1 VAVITKLAPKR
12 RAGRGSFAAL
22 KDYLERDELG
32 RQRIDLVA
40 SWSWGVASHET
51 AALEME
57 AVAAQRRDLA
67 DPVYHVIL
75 STRPGETID
84 VEQAKL
90 AVEAVR
96 RSLGADEHQYFA
108 AMHHDVDTD
117 RYHVHL
123 AVNKVSLRGRALN
136 RWQDYAKLAR
146 AAEWCERELGLHV
159 DRHAEWRSKLGER
172 NLSLVPEIEAHLE
185 PAWGIAEGI
194 DRQEGATIDRRDA
207 VRRTHYSWVE
217 LLGREAVPAAALAV
231 AREGATW
238 DDLHAVLRGYGV
250 RLEPAGGGGRVIG
263 PEPGQRVKAS
273 DVGLNLR
280 ALAGRLGA
288 FEPERAVQQSWQR
301 RTRLAQAVMR
311 SARSWESLHR
321 ELETVGLA
329 IEKIGN
335 GGRGGRLLDLQ
346 EGRHVPLGRVAT
358 SLGGLEER
366 LGPYELAPAVAAR
379 EARELERRASGIA
392 ERAARVC
399 EQPELVLERLAE
411 TRSVWSRAEI
421 EREVRSLLG
430 VRSGHDVAVDK
441 TVRAI
446 AGASVELARDA
457 YTLERV
463 VVEERAVFAAAQAL
477 AERTRAVE
485 LRAPQGDLDAQQRAA
500 FAHLSADRDFAIVTG
515 IAGAG
520 KSRLQREVAA
530 AYAEAGYRVIG
541 AAVAGDAARTLG
553 EEAAIDAR
561 TVAKVLADLE
571 GGRDR
576 LDERTVLLID
586 EAGTLGA
593 TQAKA
598 LFERAADAGA
608 RVLLLGDV
616 AQHESVG
623 RGAVLRGLAE
633 EYEALDLRD
642 TRRAREPW
650 LREVAKDLRAGVVSR
665 ALDVL
670 REKGAVREYGT
681 HEEAREALVRSWAQA
696 TRAGQSALLVATR
709 NDDVRVMN
717 ERAREALS
725 ERLGEERVYA
735 TDFGE
740 RVFAIGELLVGRER
754 AHRGVNGDRY
764 TLAAHRD
771 DGRLELV
778 RQRDGEHV
786 LWDLHEHRAIDH
798 GYATTSYRSQSRT
811 VDAVFALAS
820 SAEARRGLYVDVTR
834 AREHVTVAYGKDEVQ
849 DFGEL
854 LVRVQR
860 DNGKVLVRDVLRDV
874 GCRKEIELER
884 TQEEEKRLRAATLEL
899 EREQKIDRGP
909 NIDRGRGR
917 SR

>member
-1 VAVITKLAPKR
+1 
-12 RAGRGSFAAL
+12 
-22 KDYLERDELG
+22 
-32 RQRIDLVA
+32 
-40 SWSWGVASHET
+40 
-51 AALEME
+51 
-57 AVAAQRRDLA
+57 
-67 DPVYHVIL
+67 
-75 STRPGETID
+75 
-84 VEQAKL
+84 
-90 AVEAVR
+90 
-96 RSLGADEHQYFA
+96 
-108 AMHHDVDTD
+108 
-117 RYHVHL
+117 
-123 AVNKVSLRGRALN
+123 
-136 RWQDYAKLAR
+136 
-146 AAEWCERELGLHV
+146 
-159 DRHAEWRSKLGER
+159 
-172 NLSLVPEIEAHLE
+172 
-185 PAWGIAEGI
+185 
-194 DRQEGATIDRRDA
+194 
-207 VRRTHYSWVE
+207 
-217 LLGREAVPAAALAV
+217 
-231 AREGATW
+231 
-238 DDLHAVLRGYGV
+238 
-250 RLEPAGGGGRVIG
+250 
-263 PEPGQRVKAS
+263 
-273 DVGLNLR
+273 
-280 ALAGRLGA
+280 
-288 FEPERAVQQSWQR
+288 
-301 RTRLAQAVMR
+301 MR

-346 EGRHVPLGRVAT
+346 EGRHVPLGRVTT
-358 SLGGLEER
+358 SLGRLEER
-366 LGPYELAPAVAAR
+366 LGPYELSPAVAAR
-379 EARELERRASGIA
+379 EARELERRESGIA
-392 ERAARVC
+392 ERVARVC
-399 EQPELVLERLAE
+399 AQPELVLERLAE
-411 TRSVWSRAEI
+411 TRSVWSRADV

-430 VRSGHDVAVDK
+430 VRSGHDLAVEK
-441 TVRAI
+441 TVGAI
-446 AGASVELARDA
+446 ARASLELVRDA

-463 VVEERAVFAAAQAL
+463 IVEERAVFAAAQAL

-485 LRAPQGDLDAQQRAA
+485 LRAPQGGLDAQQRAA
-500 FAHLSADRDFAIVTG
+500 FAHLAAERDLAIVTG

-576 LDERTVLLID
+576 LDARTVLLVD

-593 TQAKA
+593 AHAKA

-608 RVLLLGDV
+608 RVLLLGDI

-633 EYEALDLRD
+633 QYEALDLRD

-650 LREVAKDLRAGVVSR
+650 LREVAQDLRAGVVSR

-670 REKGAVREYGT
+670 REKGAVREYDT
-681 HEEAREALVRSWAQA
+681 HEEARAALVRSWTQA
-696 TRAGQSALLVATR
+696 TRAGESALLVATR
-709 NDDVRVMN
+709 NDDVQAMN
-717 ERAREALS
+717 ELAREALR

-754 AHRGVNGDRY
+754 AHGGVNGDRY

-778 RQRDGEHV
+778 RQRDGERV
-786 LWDLHEHRAIDH
+786 LWDLHEYRAIDH

-834 AREHVTVAYGKDEVQ
+834 ARENVTVAYGKDEVR

-874 GCRKEIELER
+874 GFRKEIELER
-884 TQEEEKRLRAATLEL
+884 AQEEKRLRAATLEL

-909 NIDRGRGR
+909 NIDRGHGR

>member
-12 RAGRGSFAAL
+12 RAGRGSFAVL

-32 RQRIDLVA
+32 RQRVDLIA
-40 SWSWGVASHET
+40 SWSGGVASHET

-57 AVAAQRRDLA
+57 AIANQRRDLA

-146 AAEWCERELGLHV
+146 AAEWCEREMGLQV

-172 NLSLVPEIEAHLE
+172 DLSLVPEIKMHRE

-238 DDLHAVLRGYGV
+238 ADLHAVLRGYGV
-250 RLEPAGGGGRVIG
+250 RLEPAGGGARVMG

-280 ALAGRLGA
+280 ALEGRLGT
-288 FEPERAVQQSWQR
+288 FEPEGAAHHSWQR

-329 IEKIGN
+329 IEKIGA

-346 EGRHVPLGRVAT
+346 DGRHVPLGRVAT
-358 SLGGLEER
+358 SFGGLEER

-379 EARELERRASGIA
+379 EARELERRESGIA
-392 ERAARVC
+392 ERVARIC
-399 EQPELVLERLAE
+399 EQPELVLDRLAE
-411 TRSVWSRAEI
+411 TRSVWSRAEV

-441 TVRAI
+441 TVGAI
-446 AGASVELARDA
+446 VGASLELARDA

-485 LRAPQGDLDAQQRAA
+485 LRAPQGSLDAQQRAA
-500 FAHLSADRDFAIVTG
+500 FAHLGTERDLAIVTG

-571 GGRDR
+571 SGRDR

-593 TQAKA
+593 AQARVF
-598 LFERAADAGA
+598 FERARDAGA

-633 EYEALDLRD
+633 EHGTLDLRD

-681 HEEAREALVRSWAQA
+681 RDEAREALVRAWAQA

-709 NDDVRVMN
+709 NDDVGAMN
-717 ERAREALS
+717 ERAREALR
-725 ERLGEERVYA
+725 ERLGEERLYA

-740 RVFAIGELLVGRER
+740 RVFGVGELLVGRER
-754 AHRGVNGDRY
+754 AHGGVNGDRY
-764 TLAAHRD
+764 TLVAHRD

-778 RQRDGEHV
+778 RQSDGEHV
-786 LWDLHEHRAIDH
+786 LWDLHEHRAIDY

-834 AREHVTVAYGKDEVQ
+834 ARENVTVAYGKDEVQ

-854 LVRVQR
+854 LVRAQR

-874 GCRKEIELER
+874 GFRKEIELER
-884 TQEEEKRLRAATLEL
+884 AQEEKRLRAAALEL
-899 EREQKIDRGP
+899 QREQKLDRGS

>member
-1 VAVITKLAPKR
+1 MITKLAPKR

-22 KDYLERDELG
+22 KEYLERDELG
-32 RQRIDLVA
+32 RQRVDLMA
-40 SWSWGVASHET
+40 SWSGGVASHET

-84 VEQAKL
+84 VEGAKL

-108 AMHHDVDTD
+108 AIHHDADTD
-117 RYHVHL
+117 RYHIHL
-123 AVNKVSLRGRALN
+123 AVNKVSLRGQALN

-146 AAEWCERELGLHV
+146 AAEWCEREMGLQV
-159 DRHAEWRSKLGER
+159 DRHSEWRSKLGER
-172 NLSLVPEIEAHLE
+172 DFSLVPEIEVNLE
-185 PAWGIAEGI
+185 PARGIAEGI

-207 VRRTHYSWVE
+207 VRRAHYSWVE

-250 RLEPAGGGGRVIG
+250 RLEPAGSGGRVIG
-263 PEPGQRVKAS
+263 PERGQRVKAS

-280 ALAGRLGA
+280 GLEGRLGV
-288 FEPERAVQQSWQR
+288 FEPERAAQGSWQR
-301 RTRLAQAVMR
+301 RTRLAQAAMR
-311 SARSWESLHR
+311 SARSWGSLHR

-329 IEKIGN
+329 IEKRGN

-346 EGRHVPLGRVAT
+346 EGRHVPLGRIGT

-366 LGPYELAPAVAAR
+366 LGSYTLAPAVAAR
-379 EARELERRASGIA
+379 EARELERCASGIA
-392 ERAARVC
+392 ERVARVC
-399 EQPELVLERLAE
+399 EQPELVLDRLAE
-411 TRSVWSRAEI
+411 TRSVWNRAEI

-430 VRSGHDVAVDK
+430 VRTGHDGAVDE

-446 AGASVELARDA
+446 ARASVELDRDA

-463 VVEERAVFAAAQAL
+463 VAEERAVFAAAEAL
-477 AERTRAVE
+477 AERTRIVE
-485 LRAPQGDLDAQQRAA
+485 LRAHQGGLDAQQQAA
-500 FAHLSADRDFAIVTG
+500 FGHLAGDRDLAIVTG

-576 LDERTVLLID
+576 LDARTVLLID

-593 TQAKA
+593 AQAKA
-598 LFERAADAGA
+598 LFERAADADA

-633 EYEALDLRD
+633 EHEALDLRD

-650 LREVAKDLRAGVVSR
+650 LRGVAQDLRAGVVSR

-709 NDDVRVMN
+709 NDDVGAMN
-717 ERAREALS
+717 ELAREMLRD
-725 ERLGEERVYA
+725 RLGGEERVYA

-740 RVFAIGELLVGRER
+740 RTFAIGELLVGRER
-754 AHRGVNGDRY
+754 AHGGVNGDRY

-778 RQRDGEHV
+778 RQRDGERV

-834 AREHVTVAYGKDEVQ
+834 ARENVTVAYGKDEVR

-854 LVRVQR
+854 LVRAQR

-874 GCRKEIELER
+874 GFRKEIELER
-884 TQEEEKRLRAATLEL
+884 TQEEKRLRASALEL
-899 EREQKIDRGP
+899 QREQKIDRGR
-909 NIDRGRGR
+909 NIDPGRGR

>member
-1 VAVITKLAPKR
+1 
-12 RAGRGSFAAL
+12 
-22 KDYLERDELG
+22 
-32 RQRIDLVA
+32 
-40 SWSWGVASHET
+40 
-51 AALEME
+51 ME

-108 AMHHDVDTD
+108 AMHHDADTD

-146 AAEWCERELGLHV
+146 AAEWCEREMGLHV

-231 AREGATW
+231 AREGSTW

-250 RLEPAGGGGRVIG
+250 RLEPGGSGGRVIG

-288 FEPERAVQQSWQR
+288 FEPERTTQQSWQR

-311 SARSWESLHR
+311 SARTWESLHR
-321 ELETVGLA
+321 ELETIDLA

-335 GGRGGRLLDLQ
+335 GGRGARLLDLQ
-346 EGRHVPLGRVAT
+346 DGRHVPLGRVAT

-366 LGPYELAPAVAAR
+366 LGPYELSPAVAAR

-392 ERAARVC
+392 QRVARVC
-399 EQPELVLERLAE
+399 EQPELILERLAE
-411 TRSVWSRAEI
+411 TRSVWSRAEV
-421 EREVRSLLG
+421 EREIRSLLG
-430 VRSGHDVAVDK
+430 VRTGHDVAVDE
-441 TVRAI
+441 TVQVI
-446 AGASVELARDA
+446 VDASLELGPDA

-485 LRAPQGDLDAQQRAA
+485 LRAPKGELDVQQRAA
-500 FAHLSADRDFAIVTG
+500 FAHLAADRDLAIVTG

-530 AYAEAGYRVIG
+530 AYTEAGYRVIG
-541 AAVAGDAARTLG
+541 VAVAGEAARTLG
-553 EEAAIDAR
+553 EEAGIDAR

-576 LDERTVLLID
+576 LDDRTVLLID

-593 TQAKA
+593 AQAKA

-633 EYEALDLRD
+633 EHEALDLRD

-681 HEEAREALVRSWAQA
+681 HEEAREALVRSWARA

-709 NDDVRVMN
+709 NDDVRAMN
-717 ERAREALS
+717 ELAREALR

-735 TDFGE
+735 TDFGD
-740 RVFAIGELLVGRER
+740 RVFGIGELLVGRER
-754 AHRGVNGDRY
+754 AHGGVNGDRY
-764 TLAAHRD
+764 TLVAHRD

-786 LWDLHEHRAIDH
+786 LWDLHEYRVIDH

-811 VDAVFALAS
+811 VDAVFTLAS

-834 AREHVTVAYGKDEVQ
+834 AREHVTVAYGKDEVR

-854 LVRVQR
+854 LVRAQR

-874 GCRKEIELER
+874 GFRKEIELER
-884 TQEEEKRLRAATLEL
+884 TQEEKRLRAVALEL

-909 NIDRGRGR
+909 NIDRGHGR